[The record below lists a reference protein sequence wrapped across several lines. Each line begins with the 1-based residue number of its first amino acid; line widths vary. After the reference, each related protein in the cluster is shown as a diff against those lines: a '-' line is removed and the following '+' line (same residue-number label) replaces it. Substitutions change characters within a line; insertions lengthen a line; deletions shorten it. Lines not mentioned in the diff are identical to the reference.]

1 MDRTT
6 GAAKEMPLGHVF
18 IAIDIAALTDVD
30 QFKTAAGNF
39 CRALRA
45 SGTAK
50 ARAACERQHVGRA
63 LMQASV
69 YSRKPAGC
77 RPCRW

>member
-1 MDRTT
+1 VRARAGTRTPTHYITQTTGEALAGVDRTT

-45 SGTAK
+45 SGK
-50 ARAACERQHVGRA
+50 SPRC
-63 LMQASV
+63 L
-69 YSRKPAGC
+69 
-77 RPCRW
+77 